1 MSRAAQIEVPEPGA
15 QDSTSVVDV
24 AAPRVAAW
32 LTPLELGALAAI
44 WGASF
49 MFQRVAAPEI
59 GALPLGEIRLALGA
73 AVLLP
78 FLWRDRASFPR
89 RLWPTLA
96 LVGAINSAIPFA
108 LFAWASQH
116 APAGM
121 VAISNSLAVMFTAL
135 VAFLFYGE
143 RIGLRHMA
151 ALAAGFAGVVILA
164 SAKVAG
170 ASIGLAVLAGAAAA
184 FLYGVGVNLV
194 RHTLADLPPIA
205 LAAATLSLAALLL
218 LPFAIATWPAHAVSV
233 LSWSSAAALG
243 VVCSGIAYA
252 LYYRLIQ
259 RIGGNR
265 AVTVTYLVPLF
276 AVLWAW
282 ALLGETPTWRM
293 LFAGL
298 LILGSVA
305 LSQRKSGAA
314 AAAAGRARS

>member
-1 MSRAAQIEVPEPGA
+1 MNREAQIEIPGP
-15 QDSTSVVDV
+15 QQV
-24 AAPRVAAW
+24 ARTRAW

-49 MFQRVAAPEI
+49 MFQRIAAGEF
-59 GALPLGEIRLALGA
+59 GAFALGEMRLMLGA
-73 AVLLP
+73 IVLLP
-78 FLWRDRASFPR
+78 FLWRQRAAFPR

-96 LVGAINSAIPFA
+96 LVGAINSAVPFA

-116 APAGM
+116 APAGV

-135 VAFLFYGE
+135 VAFAFYGE
-143 RIGLRHMA
+143 RIGLRHMI
-151 ALAAGFAGVVILA
+151 ALVAGFAGVVILA
-164 SAKVAG
+164 SAKAAG
-170 ASIGLAVLAGAAAA
+170 ASTGLAVLAGTAAA
-184 FLYGVGVNLV
+184 FLYGVGVNLI
-194 RHTLADLPPIA
+194 RHKLADLPPIA
-205 LAAATLSLAALLL
+205 LAAATLSCAALLL
-218 LPFAIATWPAHAVSV
+218 LPFAIADWPARPI
-233 LSWSSAAALG
+233 SAASWASAVALG

-282 ALLGETPTWRM
+282 GLLGETPTWRM
-293 LFAGL
+293 LVAGV

-305 LSQRKSGAA
+305 LAQR
-314 AAAAGRARS
+314 RSA

>member
-1 MSRAAQIEVPEPGA
+1 MNRSAQIDRPELR
-15 QDSTSVVDV
+15 Q
-24 AAPRVAAW
+24 APRAAAW

-49 MFQRVAAPEI
+49 MFQRIAAPEF
-59 GALPLGEIRLALGA
+59 GALPLGEVRLALGA
-73 AVLLP
+73 IVLLP
-78 FLWRDRASFPR
+78 FLWRERASFPR

-96 LVGAINSAIPFA
+96 LIGAINSAIPFA
-108 LFAWASQH
+108 LFAWAAQH

-143 RIGLRHMA
+143 RIGGRHTA
-151 ALAAGFAGVVILA
+151 ALAAGFAGVAILA
-164 SAKVAG
+164 SAKIAG
-170 ASIGLAVLAGAAAA
+170 ASIGLAVLAGSTAA

-194 RHTLADLPPIA
+194 RHKLAGLPPIA
-205 LAAATLSLAALLL
+205 LAAATLGCAALIL
-218 LPFAIATWPAHAVSV
+218 LPFAIATWPAHAISA
-233 LSWSSAAALG
+233 LSWSSAVALG

-259 RIGGNR
+259 RVGSSR

-282 ALLGETPTWRM
+282 VLLGETPTWRM
-293 LFAGL
+293 LIAGI

-305 LSQRKSGAA
+305 LAQGKRG
-314 AAAAGRARS
+314 